1 MLQLP
6 WKRGTQSSVNNPDD
20 WQILEINS
28 LFRNP
33 YLEVFQERVIL
44 PGEVRVRDWTVVR
57 RKQAV
62 VIAPLTSEGNF
73 VLIHQARIPVRKL
86 LWEFPAG
93 QIDGSL
99 EPGIGVIRETAL
111 RELTEETG
119 YYLTAGGELTYLGHY
134 YSSQGFCDETP
145 HLFLARPV
153 QATGIGRNPED
164 SESILECR
172 EFSLEDIRSMIANS
186 VIQDANTLAL
196 YARLAAKRIIP

>member
-1 MLQLP
+1 V
-6 WKRGTQSSVNNPDD
+6 SNPDD

-33 YLEVFQERVIL
+33 YLEVFRERVIL
-44 PGEVRVRDWTVVR
+44 PGEVRIREWTVVR

-62 VIAPLTSEGNF
+62 VIAPVTAEGKF
-73 VLIHQARIPVRKL
+73 VLIHQARIPVRKM

-93 QIDGSL
+93 QIDDSL
-99 EPGIGVIRETAL
+99 QPGVEMIRETAL

-119 YYLTAGGELTYLGHY
+119 YSLSPGGELTYLGHY

-153 QATGIGRNPED
+153 QASGFGRRPDD
-164 SESILECR
+164 SESIVECR
-172 EFSLEDIRSMIANS
+172 EFSLTDLSSMIADS
-186 VIQDANTLAL
+186 VIQDANTLAMF
-196 YARLAAKRIIP
+196 ARLSAKRIIP

>member
-1 MLQLP
+1 
-6 WKRGTQSSVNNPDD
+6 VNNPDD

-33 YLEVFQERVIL
+33 YLEVFHEKVVL
-44 PGEVRVRDWTVVR
+44 PGEARVRDWTVVR

-62 VIAPLTSEGNF
+62 VIAPLTVEGKF
-73 VLIHQARIPVRKL
+73 VLIHQARIPVRKM

-93 QIDGSL
+93 QIDSSFQP
-99 EPGIGVIRETAL
+99 EAEVIRETAL
-111 RELTEETG
+111 RELSEETG
-119 YYLTAGGELTYLGHY
+119 YSLAAGGELTYLGHY

-153 QATGIGRNPED
+153 QATGQGRKPEE
-164 SESILECR
+164 SESILESR
-172 EFSLEDIRSMIANS
+172 EFSLSDLSSMIADS

-196 YARLAAKRIIP
+196 YARLSARRLIP

>member
-1 MLQLP
+1 
-6 WKRGTQSSVNNPDD
+6 VNNPDD
-20 WQILEINS
+20 WQILETNS

-33 YLEVFQERVIL
+33 YLEVFHERVIL
-44 PGEVRVRDWTVVR
+44 PGEVRIRDWTVVR

-62 VIAPLTSEGNF
+62 VIAPVTAEGNF
-73 VLIHQARIPVRKL
+73 VLIHQARIPVRKM

-93 QIDGSL
+93 QIDGSFQ
-99 EPGIGVIRETAL
+99 PGMELIRETAV

-119 YYLTAGGELTYLGHY
+119 YSLMAGGELTYLGHY

-145 HLFLARPV
+145 HLFVARPV
-153 QATGIGRNPED
+153 LATGFGRRPED

-172 EFSLEDIRSMIANS
+172 EFSLDALTSMIADS

-196 YARLAAKRIIP
+196 FARLSAKRLIP

>member
-1 MLQLP
+1 
-6 WKRGTQSSVNNPDD
+6 VNNPDD

-44 PGEVRVRDWTVVR
+44 PGEVRVRNWTVVR

-62 VIAPLTSEGNF
+62 VIAPLTTEGNY
-73 VLIHQARIPVRKL
+73 VLIHQARIPVRKM

-93 QIDGSL
+93 QIDGAF
-99 EPGIGVIRETAL
+99 EPGMEMIRQTAL

-119 YYLTAGGELTYLGHY
+119 YSLGAAGELIYLGHY

-153 QATGIGRNPED
+153 HATGFGRKPED
-164 SESILECR
+164 SESIIECR
-172 EFSLEDIRSMIANS
+172 EFSLDDIRSMIADS

-196 YARLAAKRIIP
+196 YARLSAKQIIP

>member
-1 MLQLP
+1 
-6 WKRGTQSSVNNPDD
+6 VNNPDD

-44 PGEVRVRDWTVVR
+44 PGEVRIREWTVVR

-62 VIAPLTSEGNF
+62 VIAPVTEEGKF
-73 VLIHQARIPVRKL
+73 VLIHQARIPVRKM

-93 QIDGSL
+93 QIDDSFQL
-99 EPGIGVIRETAL
+99 GVEMIREAAL

-119 YYLTAGGELTYLGHY
+119 YSLSTGGELTYLGHY

-153 QATGIGRNPED
+153 QVSGLGRRPDD
-164 SESILECR
+164 SESIVECR
-172 EFSLEDIRSMIANS
+172 EFSLEDLSSMIADS
-186 VIQDANTLAL
+186 VIQDANTLAMF
-196 YARLAAKRIIP
+196 ARLSAKRIIP